1 MSDSILK
8 EHINL
13 SCKNEHELPHKSLVT
28 IFSADHII
36 ILPEIVVVFFQ

>member
-13 SCKNEHELPHKSLVT
+13 SFKSEHEHPHKSLVT
-28 IFSADHII
+28 IFSVDHII
-36 ILPEIVVVFFQ
+36 ILPEIV